1 MACLRLL
8 TFLPELPDFK
18 VPRFILCIS
27 RLTALPAFFE
37 YFRPVDL
44 RPVDFLGG
52 METLLK
58 VVSWWAEGKKKSGK
72 TSVANGGRT
81 SRRPTLPDRG
91 KETLLVVL
99 SAAVP
104 IKLAGTAGTW
114 RIRVRFIRHDGA
126 TSKRNCD
133 VQRGEQ
139 PLCHDPF
146 IGISCILRWF
156 LILPYGRN

>member
-81 SRRPTLPDRG
+81 FAATDPAGSGEGDFTCCPFRSSPDKACRNRRDMAHSGSVYSP
-91 KETLLVVL
+91 
-99 SAAVP
+99 
-104 IKLAGTAGTW
+104 
-114 RIRVRFIRHDGA
+114 
-126 TSKRNCD
+126 
-133 VQRGEQ
+133 
-139 PLCHDPF
+139 
-146 IGISCILRWF
+146 
-156 LILPYGRN
+156 